1 MNLKALFA
9 SCLLLFAICTN
20 AQPVEKCGTDKMLR
34 EFFQNNPNA
43 SQIFQQKRNEIA
55 DYLNTNAARGNQQL
69 IITIPVVFHVVYSL
83 AAQNIDSLQIQSQI
97 DVLNECY
104 RLRNADTAAIPSWF
118 QGRQSDVLVEF
129 CLAKFDPNG
138 SPSNGI
144 TRHSISNTS
153 NFNTNIKPVTQ
164 WDPSKYLNIWTTY
177 LGTTLLGYATPFG
190 LFPWDQDGVVLDYR
204 RVGDAPF
211 NPFASNSNMGRTC
224 VHEVGHWLGLFHP
237 FQDSCVGMTPQTCN
251 LQGDYICDTPP
262 TKEAS
267 YGQPNLLQN
276 TCNETPVDE
285 KDMWMNYMDYAD
297 DDQMHLFTHDQADV
311 MRATLAT
318 SRFSIQSS
326 MGCTNPATVFNYSGH
341 VIDAITSSPII
352 NAKVLFDGQT
362 DFETTTDA
370 SGNFTIVNLIAGNY
384 DVYAGK
390 WGYMTNQFTVNTAY
404 ASGSASIDIP
414 IQDKHYYDDFLFD
427 YNWTKSAT
435 SAGGFWTR
443 DMPLG
448 TNYQGDD
455 ANPGLDATDD
465 FGLKCFVTGNTGTTP
480 LTDDVDNG
488 TVTLISPAFDLT
500 GFTDPYMRY
509 ERWFYDGAQSGNTPD
524 DNFTVKL
531 NNGTTTVTIEN
542 TTLAQAPSNKWT
554 QKIFRISNYVALTNN
569 TRLIIEASDATGGN
583 PNVVEAG
590 LDKFEIQEGIFTAL
604 NDLDNEQLQVLIYP
618 NPSTGKV
625 NIDYAATEGNVQLK
639 VRNILGEEIITS
651 QVLNA
656 AQGNFTFDLSAQPQG
671 IYFVTL
677 QTADSEKTL
686 KFSLLH

>member
-1 MNLKALFA
+1 
-9 SCLLLFAICTN
+9 
-20 AQPVEKCGTDKMLR
+20 
-34 EFFQNNPNA
+34 
-43 SQIFQQKRNEIA
+43 
-55 DYLNTNAARGNQQL
+55 
-69 IITIPVVFHVVYSL
+69 
-83 AAQNIDSLQIQSQI
+83 
-97 DVLNECY
+97 
-104 RLRNADTAAIPSWF
+104 
-118 QGRQSDVLVEF
+118 
-129 CLAKFDPNG
+129 
-138 SPSNGI
+138 
-144 TRHSISNTS
+144 
-153 NFNTNIKPVTQ
+153 
-164 WDPSKYLNIWTTY
+164 
-177 LGTTLLGYATPFG
+177 
-190 LFPWDQDGVVLDYR
+190 
-204 RVGDAPF
+204 
-211 NPFASNSNMGRTC
+211 
-224 VHEVGHWLGLFHP
+224 
-237 FQDSCVGMTPQTCN
+237 
-251 LQGDYICDTPP
+251 
-262 TKEAS
+262 
-267 YGQPNLLQN
+267 
-276 TCNETPVDE
+276 
-285 KDMWMNYMDYAD
+285 
-297 DDQMHLFTHDQADV
+297 
-311 MRATLAT
+311 
-318 SRFSIQSS
+318 
-326 MGCTNPATVFNYSGH
+326 
-341 VIDAITSSPII
+341 
-352 NAKVLFDGQT
+352 
-362 DFETTTDA
+362 
-370 SGNFTIVNLIAGNY
+370 
-384 DVYAGK
+384 
-390 WGYMTNQFTVNTAY
+390 
-404 ASGSASIDIP
+404 
-414 IQDKHYYDDFLFD
+414 
-427 YNWTKSAT
+427 
-435 SAGGFWTR
+435 
-443 DMPLG
+443 MPLG